1 MKTPSSHQLSVCRR
15 SHVLALPYKFSKPSR
30 LLKKFLATTVVI
42 TSLLAVHDLQATNY
56 YWDSNS
62 SVAGAGLD
70 PSGYWGTSAFWTT
83 STAGTAATSLYTTT
97 LADSLRFS
105 AGSDT
110 TGAYTV
116 GLNGSTQNALQV
128 LAYTGNLILSN
139 GTVTLAQTGS
149 GTGLGTNGTA
159 NMEVSSNA
167 TIQVTNSTAAS
178 FLIFAPVV
186 GTSIS
191 INGTVTA
198 SSATNSTY
206 IQLKTGTGTVNV
218 NSNLG
223 SNATLKSALQLGGIQ
238 GGLGTLNL
246 NGNQTLGTTKI
257 SVSDSTR
264 IGAINLGSTVNTGN
278 AVQVGQIDMYS
289 VAGNM
294 TGSVINVNSA
304 ATITGLTLRAG
315 AALSV
320 AGSLTNTGGS
330 VLGLITDTTHG
341 ATMKILNGGTASLTT
356 INVVDGSV
364 FTNAGTLTGT
374 TLTLGEA
381 TGNTSGKFVMGDAT
395 GGGTTTLTQITTL
408 GTGTANAIVGGN
420 AAASTLTLNLS
431 ANATY
436 SGKLGGAGANEN
448 NLAFVKQSS
457 AALTL
462 AGLNT
467 YTGNTTVSAG
477 TLLLADNASLNF
489 LIGANGTNNGIGGGG
504 TINLNGDFTFDLT
517 GAAATGSWNIV
528 NVASLTETFGTTF
541 TVASGFAE
549 TFVGSN
555 IWTKAVGPSTYTFT
569 EANGLL
575 TAIPEPATW
584 GLLAFSLT
592 TVLVLRRRKM
602 A

>member
-1 MKTPSSHQLSVCRR
+1 MKTPSIHQLSVCRR
-15 SHVLALPYKFSKPSR
+15 SGILVSPFNFSKPSR
-30 LLKKFLATTVVI
+30 LFKSFLVALAII
-42 TSLLAVHDLQATNY
+42 TSFLVAQDLHAANY
-56 YWDSNS
+56 YWDSNG
-62 SVAGAGLD
+62 SVAGAGAD

-83 STAGTAATSLYTTT
+83 SAGGTSATSLYTTT

-128 LAYTGNLILSN
+128 LAYTGNLILNN

-149 GTGLGTNGTA
+149 GAGLGTNGTA
-159 NMEVSSNA
+159 TMEVSSNA
-167 TIQVTNSTAAS
+167 TIQVTNSAAGS
-178 FLIFAPVV
+178 FLIFAPVA
-186 GTSIS
+186 GTSIT

-206 IQLKTGTGTVNV
+206 IQLKTGTGTVNI

-223 SNATLKSALQLGGIQ
+223 TDANLKAALQLGGIQ
-238 GGLGTLNL
+238 GGLGTMNI
-246 NGNQTLGTTKI
+246 NGAQTLGTTKI
-257 SVSDSTR
+257 AVSDATR
-264 IGAINLGSTVNTGN
+264 IGTINLGSTVNTGN
-278 AVQVGQIDMYS
+278 AVQIGQIDMYS

-294 TGSVINVNSA
+294 TGSVLNVNSA
-304 ATITGLTLRAG
+304 ATITGLTLRSG
-315 AALSV
+315 GNLNV
-320 AGSLTNTGGS
+320 GGSLTNSGGS
-330 VLGLITDTTHG
+330 VLGLVTDTTHG
-341 ATMKILNGGTASLTT
+341 ATMKVLNGGTASLTT

-374 TLTLGEA
+374 TFTLGEA
-381 TGNTSGKFVMGDAT
+381 TGNTSGKFVLGDAT
-395 GGGTTTLTQITTL
+395 GVGTATLTQLITL
-408 GTGTANAIVGGN
+408 GSGTANSVVGGN
-420 AAASTLTLNLS
+420 SAASTLTLNTNS
-431 ANATY
+431 ANIF
-436 SGKLGGAGANEN
+436 SGKLGGSGANEN
-448 NLAFVKQSS
+448 NLALVKQG
-457 AALTL
+457 ANTLTL
-462 AGLNT
+462 SGLNT
-467 YTGNTTVSAG
+467 YTGNTTVSTG
-477 TLLLADNASLNF
+477 TLVLADNASLNF

-528 NVASLTETFGTTF
+528 NIASLTENFGATF

-569 EANGLL
+569 EATGLL
-575 TAIPEPATW
+575 TAVPEPATW

-592 TVLVLRRRKM
+592 TVIVLRRRRM